1 MYLCSHSF
9 SDQGGMYVFQIFDTF
24 SASGIILLTICFCES
39 MVIAWVYG
47 AKRFYDNMAMMLG
60 YTVNPV
66 LMICWKFLTP
76 LLTFV
81 SKFLFLSVLFT
92 YQSVLNFFLAVI

>member
-1 MYLCSHSF
+1 MNSTYPLVYFVLMQLCF
-9 SDQGGMYVFQIFDTF
+9 FFYQGGMYVFQIFDTF

-60 YTVNPV
+60 YTVNPL

-76 LLTFV
+76 ILTLV
-81 SKFLFLSVLFT
+81 S
-92 YQSVLNFFLAVI
+92 

>member
-1 MYLCSHSF
+1 
-9 SDQGGMYVFQIFDTF
+9 MYVFQIFDTF

-66 LMICWKFLTP
+66 LMVCWKFLTP
-76 LLTFV
+76 ALTLV
-81 SKFLFLSVLFT
+81 SYFILVIRYLSVSIYSIFKIF
-92 YQSVLNFFLAVI
+92 FFLAVIDKCSK